1 MFDFIAFE
9 CATDLDVQYHSNVLQ
24 HPHARQAHVLSV
36 NYMSFR
42 VCSNMCAIGKS
53 TTKWFTGKCVYFNL
67 FCYSLHAFATAVEI
81 YISIDKKKFAVDHQ
95 SILYVQLL

>member
-9 CATDLDVQYHSNVLQ
+9 CATDLHVQYHSNVLQ
-24 HPHARQAHVLSV
+24 HPHARQAHVISV

-53 TTKWFTGKCVYFNL
+53 HTKWFMVVYL

-81 YISIDKKKFAVDHQ
+81 YISID
-95 SILYVQLL
+95 S

>member
-9 CATDLDVQYHSNVLQ
+9 CATDLHAQYHSNVLQ

-53 TTKWFTGKCVYFNL
+53 TTKWFTGKCAYFNL
-67 FCYSLHAFATAVEI
+67 TPCI
-81 YISIDKKKFAVDHQ
+81 YYCCGNFISIDKKN
-95 SILYVQLL
+95 VQLII

>member
-9 CATDLDVQYHSNVLQ
+9 CATDLHVQYHSNVLQ
-24 HPHARQAHVLSV
+24 HPHARQAHVISV

-53 TTKWFTGKCVYFNL
+53 HTKWFTVVYL

-81 YISIDKKKFAVDHQ
+81 YISIDKKNV
-95 SILYVQLL
+95 